1 MTAVSRKRLEYA
13 CQAFL
18 TQMAR
23 SHAAV
28 NPDQDT
34 PVKALTDYPPEQRSM
49 LMKAVGQAIKS
60 TQKEADNSFQDW
72 LSRQAGDQ

>member
-23 SHAAV
+23 AYAAV
-28 NPDQDT
+28 NPDAET
-34 PVKALTDYPPEQRSM
+34 PVKALVDYPPEQRSM

-60 TQKEADNSFQDW
+60 TQQEADNSFHEW